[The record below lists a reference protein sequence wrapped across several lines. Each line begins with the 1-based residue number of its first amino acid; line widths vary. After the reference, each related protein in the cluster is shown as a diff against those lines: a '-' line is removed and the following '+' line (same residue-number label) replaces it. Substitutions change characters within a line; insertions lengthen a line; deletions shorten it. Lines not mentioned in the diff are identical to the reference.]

1 MNTDDDSH
9 LIFKTASNHNFRIS
23 QLIFH
28 EDYSNSVNAK
38 TQLTNNGSF

>member
-1 MNTDDDSH
+1 MNTDYDSH

-23 QLIFH
+23 QLILH